1 MKLYMKIKP
10 STKLYLDLRRDQ
22 MLSVALAPHL
32 IFRLNRAKEY
42 LLEEPSDA
50 AIRAY
55 EDLPLHVRS
64 CIELIGSSK
73 GRPTESE
80 VLSIVAEIKAVN
92 PITVEDFPS
101 EEPVQE
107 AVQTTEEKRPSR
119 RGRKPSV

>member
-64 CIELIGSSK
+64 CIELIGSTK
-73 GRPTESE
+73 GRPNESE

-107 AVQTTEEKRPSR
+107 AVQTTEEKRPGR